1 MDIGRCDQLHYI
13 KTIKGGLVTKV
24 LNVFRGRPKLSF
36 RSLADIHERESLMFD
51 NDDGKA
57 ERLCVDVLEEGM
69 VKTEPDVL
77 ACEADDGERFHDL
90 DDDDEDNDDDD
101 DDEEF
106 SILTLK
112 QIKASCK
119 SRKRKRS
126 QGLNS
131 SKIKINIEDP
141 STVEDYTE
149 KQHMAEDDPDFME
162 TLSSLKTK
170 LSKNTKTKKKKKK
183 CLKDL
188 PMSSREIVLVEQS
201 EEILDSQE
209 FSPSSGDS
217 AAIVEIKFDCPENV
231 CFDGSYDCSGR
242 ESKRDHPISSQEF
255 VLVDE
260 FEEVPGGQ
268 EFSPSSGDSAAL
280 VEVNFERPEN
290 YCFGGLDYSSGRESK
305 GDHSISSQ
313 EIVLVGESEDIQG
326 SQESS
331 PTNGDSTALV
341 EVNHESPEDCFD
353 GPETCGESKEDAEI
367 PFEWNLQN
375 ELNYKWKGFF
385 ESIPVGMVKPSST
398 GNVRSNSELSSNH
411 VTNFPAIEFE
421 SHGNS
426 NISENQ
432 LDDTDIPVSPPEVA
446 SHKNLDHTGLMV
458 RDDNTLL
465 DECSEDEFTAG
476 AEVQEKPCSTIEHGL
491 NPDGYL
497 VCRSD
502 DSPEYEDKQSF
513 DSIGEDDTSTLVSP
527 SKVTSHKDLDCAGLE
542 LRSNDTLLDN
552 CNKNDYSGGSEDQD
566 KLCSTT
572 AEPGPNPDGCLI
584 CPLGDSLEYKEK
596 QSFVSLCDGE
606 KIHVN
611 EATDELTSCDD
622 REGSKLHGPERLL
635 STRKAISPTSQ
646 EKLCKAMDSIDIRHK
661 NNLKCKGV
669 LQFTEEND
677 KKGDAEGLNDITRT
691 EVTSIPNKTGVTLKT
706 SKSSISLKA
715 VPKIRNS
722 SRSATHLGCSTLQ
735 NCSKSAISFSKQQM
749 HDAESLAMRLT
760 KELKSMKDIV
770 DDMLRSEF
778 CLNTSLRYK
787 VNEAR
792 MAVKSATKA
801 EEGAKRWLSF
811 MSRDCNRFCK
821 IMKLSDSSSSTSQDV
836 VSPPQVVRKEKKIAF
851 ADEAGGRLCQVR
863 IYEDD
868 EEHLSESK

>member
-1 MDIGRCDQLHYI
+1 MDLGRCDHLHYI
-13 KTIKGGLVTKV
+13 QTIKGGLVTKV
-24 LNVFRGRPKLSF
+24 LNVFRRRPKLSF
-36 RSLADIHERESLMFD
+36 RSLKDIHECESLMFD

-57 ERLCVDVLEEGM
+57 ERLCIDVVEEGI

-77 ACEADDGERFHDL
+77 SRDADDGDAQRFHDL
-90 DDDDEDNDDDD
+90 DDDDDDDD
-101 DDEEF
+101 GDF

-112 QIKASCK
+112 QIKESCK

-126 QGLNS
+126 QGLDS
-131 SKIKINIEDP
+131 SKIKINVEDL

-149 KQHMAEDDPDFME
+149 KQQMAEDDPDFME
-162 TLSSLKTK
+162 TLNSLKTK

-183 CLKDL
+183 WLKDL

-209 FSPSSGDS
+209 FLPSSGDS
-217 AAIVEIKFDCPENV
+217 DALVEGKFDCPENV
-231 CFDGSYDCSGR
+231 CFNGPDDCSVR
-242 ESKRDHPISSQEF
+242 ESRVDHPISSQEF

-260 FEEVPGGQ
+260 FEEVLDGQ
-268 EFSPSSGDSAAL
+268 ELSPSSGDSVAL
-280 VEVNFERPEN
+280 VEVNFERPESD
-290 YCFGGLDYSSGRESK
+290 CFDGQDYSM
-305 GDHSISSQ
+305 SSQ
-313 EIVLVGESEDIQG
+313 EFVLVDKSEDIQG
-326 SQESS
+326 SQEFS
-331 PTNGDSTALV
+331 PSNGDSAALV
-341 EVNHESPEDCFD
+341 EVNHESPEDDCFNEPD
-353 GPETCGESKEDAEI
+353 TCGESKEDAEV

-375 ELNYKWKGFF
+375 ELNYKWKDFF
-385 ESIPVGMVKPSST
+385 ESIPVGMVKPST
-398 GNVRSNSELSSNH
+398 MGNVTSNSELSSNH
-411 VTNFPAIEFE
+411 VTNFPAIDFE
-421 SHGNS
+421 AHGNS
-426 NISENQ
+426 NISDNQ
-432 LDDTDIPVSPPEVA
+432 LDDDNDIPVSPPEVA
-446 SHKNLDHTGLMV
+446 SHKNLDYTVLKV
-458 RDDNTLL
+458 RDDSTLL
-465 DECSEDEFTAG
+465 DDCSEDEYTAG
-476 AEVQEKPCSTIEHGL
+476 AEVQDKRCSTIEHGF

-513 DSIGEDDTSTLVSP
+513 DSVVEDDT
-527 SKVTSHKDLDCAGLE
+527 
-542 LRSNDTLLDN
+542 
-552 CNKNDYSGGSEDQD
+552 GGAEDQD
-566 KLCSTT
+566 KLCST
-572 AEPGPNPDGCLI
+572 AEHDLNPDGCLI
-584 CPLGDSLEYKEK
+584 RPSGDSPEYEGK
-596 QSFVSLCDGE
+596 QSFVSLNDGE
-606 KIHVN
+606 KRHVN
-611 EATDELTSCDD
+611 EAIDELTSCDD
-622 REGSKLHGPERLL
+622 REGSKLHCPERLL

-661 NNLKCKGV
+661 NILKCKGV
-669 LQFTEEND
+669 LQFNEETD
-677 KKGDAEGLNDITRT
+677 KKGDVEGLITRT
-691 EVTSIPNKTGVTLKT
+691 EATSNPNKTVVIPKT

-715 VPKIRNS
+715 IPKIRNS

-792 MAVKSATKA
+792 MAVKNATKA

-821 IMKLSDSSSSTSQDV
+821 IMKLSDSSSSTPQDV
-836 VSPPQVVRKEKKIAF
+836 VSPPQEVVRKEKKIAF